1 MKGRTRKEK
10 RLQLRQRVAAP
21 VAVSYSDVVDSS
33 DRLDRQWNDFLNQDS
48 THFPNEP
55 PVSTGNSRSADKS
68 NAILSA
74 APHSPLQR
82 DTKVASSA
90 TKWHLDPTCLPA
102 NTLEAKKG
110 CIQLLKLPSFFS
122 VGNVEETSVSTH
134 KDDCKTLN
142 SSDAL
147 LGHDAPALAALES
160 KEPPMLNGSLSTEA
174 LQRRLSRQNSESHEI
189 EEDSAAGEKRL
200 RKQHHRVN
208 HKTPETNA
216 ITAGQLDI
224 SCVFSDGDDKA
235 VTVANTSRMS
245 APVQSSASKPQE
257 VSCDGASCDSIEAN
271 FLPWENNES
280 NGSSAPP
287 CVVRMN
293 TPKTTNFEMHH
304 THEEHNEERDGAKNR
319 ACWGCR
325 TRGLPLVSVLIPYFI
340 VLLCLSLFCS
350 LTPYYVTIFNVRNSV
365 MEIHDYIRLELQSQL
380 DGALNIAG
388 VLANVF
394 VALYI
399 GNERHPGPNDKW
411 VPMGFPMSQRLC
423 AALHNMDRHR
433 LLTHAYIASVERDE
447 IALCTRGFH
456 PYYLSTISRNLTD
469 RTFVSL
475 LAVDPVRMTLLDP
488 PLVLKE
494 LHTPFQV
501 KDLVNNLTST
511 GDLLEAWKADVD
523 AGREPRVQQWMVEHF
538 INSGYA
544 YTYPF
549 FEKNGSV
556 AFVKVSIDLRRV
568 IDQVIVDKSGSLHS
582 TRVMLLDNGED
593 FDKLTLIASNSHGKW
608 NSGNKRGKLGPA
620 SVSNLMEGEEDVE
633 HISFGTT
640 FGEGKTGG
648 VPASRKRWTL
658 EDPLMRTAFQYV
670 KMKEVLATV
679 RKGKVFRTR
688 FLYRGTLSTF
698 SVSLTHS
705 EHNATML
712 LFVAAPHLYSESLQ
726 TPHLLSFV
734 GTFLTTLSSTLL
746 VYAVLT
752 IFVSR
757 PLHNIAAGLRVT
769 AKVEDTLLSDS
780 STSAD
785 NKRERFALLEIYVLQ
800 SVAASLRDQMCHLR
814 SFLPQGIL
822 SLRPI
827 TGEERESRYMD
838 TSVKNETG
846 GKSLMKKGNNKAFM
860 PESCLKCV
868 KESGIGVTGMYGPQ
882 EQLNVFE
889 DIMCSVVSVHILDIK
904 TIVEYTSETANI
916 VVEAARKYGGG
927 IDVFLPETFN
937 LNFPRRGESH
947 SDKLDAIFCAL
958 EIHHKLPDVVRCCC
972 AILVDSGVF
981 HFGVCGSPEKKEPV
995 LWGRTIS
1002 TDLIHVQRCYGVS
1015 LAILQSTV
1023 PFIRSHV
1030 HVLPFALVRVHA
1042 PDMSPKVAF
1051 HIVIEDIVN
1060 ESSWQ
1065 CVEETYLKGFRY
1077 LTVKALTEARMCF
1090 ESLLASP
1097 YVTPQLLCLLRCQLA
1112 QVQQCEV
1119 KLGGAIAPERCHLG
1133 SDRVDTTTS
1142 KWSPLSMV
1150 RSESTMTGA
1159 HHHIHTSRGSRKRPT
1174 YSDTS
1179 STSSDAKLSSA
1190 GIVITSEF
1198 WDKKN
1203 VRWKRAAERFP
1214 ECGRFSVF
1222 LGISD
1227 TGTLAALK
1235 FVPILAL
1242 QEYGFADLETLE
1254 RAWAHAQTLYH
1265 ENIVQVLGYGRS
1277 KEYVCSIVEYVPG
1290 GSLRDTLRRYGRP
1303 LPLMAI
1309 KRFLVSVLRGLEYL
1323 HNRGLVHGSLRP
1335 EGVLV
1340 AVEGLYKLGGTSTA
1354 CTAEEAASTTA
1365 ESLRLQSCSN
1375 RWAYSSP
1382 EVFTTGKRS
1391 AAADIYT
1398 VGVILLELITN
1409 QMPWRWLDAPA
1420 ANQRKESPSAEDETT
1435 WHQNAKKTVT
1445 DLTAILSD
1453 YDSMK
1458 EAQTQGSISL
1468 VEIPREGD
1476 AILQEVLKSCLVA
1489 DPKGRKTAS
1498 ELLEL
1503 LRSMQ

>member
-10 RLQLRQRVAAP
+10 RVQPRQRIAVHVAG
-21 VAVSYSDVVDSS
+21 SYSDVVDSS
-33 DRLDRQWNDFLNQDS
+33 DRLDRQWNGFLNQDS
-48 THFPNEP
+48 TYFPNRAP
-55 PVSTGNSRSADKS
+55 SSTGNSRSADNS
-68 NAILSA
+68 NQILSVI
-74 APHSPLQR
+74 PHPPVR
-82 DTKVASSA
+82 CDTKVASSA
-90 TKWHLDPTCLPA
+90 TTWHLDPTCLPD
-102 NTLEAKKG
+102 NTLEAEKRS
-110 CIQLLKLPSFFS
+110 IQLLKLPSFFS
-122 VGNVEETSVSTH
+122 VGNTDETSACSH
-134 KDDCKTLN
+134 KDEYKTLN
-142 SSDAL
+142 SSNAL
-147 LGHDAPALAALES
+147 MGHEAPVLTALGS
-160 KEPPMLNGSLSTEA
+160 NEPPMLNASLSAEA
-174 LQRRLSRQNSESHEI
+174 LPRRQPRQNSEPHEI
-189 EEDSAAGEKRL
+189 EEDSAADEKGL
-200 RKQHHRVN
+200 GKQHHRVN
-208 HKTPETNA
+208 HTIPETNA
-216 ITAGQLDI
+216 ITAGQLDT
-224 SCVFSDGDDKA
+224 SCAFSDGNGNT
-235 VTVANTSRMS
+235 VNVANTSRVGDP
-245 APVQSSASKPQE
+245 AQSPISKPQE
-257 VSCDGASCDSIEAN
+257 LCCDWASCDSIGAN
-271 FLPWENNES
+271 SLPLENKES
-280 NGSSAPP
+280 NASSASP
-287 CVVRMN
+287 CAVRPDASKNM
-293 TPKTTNFEMHH
+293 NFEMHH
-304 THEEHNEERDGAKNR
+304 THEGHREEGNEAKSGDSR
-319 ACWGCR
+319 WCR
-325 TRGLPLVSVLIPYFI
+325 TRGLPLVSVLVPYFL

-350 LTPYYVTIFNVRNSV
+350 LTPYYVTMFNVRDSV

-380 DGALNIAG
+380 DSALNIAG

-399 GNERHPGPNDKW
+399 RNERHPNPNDEW
-411 VPMGFPMSQRLC
+411 VPMGVQMSQRLC
-423 AALHNMDRHR
+423 AALHNMDHHR
-433 LLTHAYIASVERDE
+433 LLTHAYIASIQRDE

-456 PYYLSTISRNLTD
+456 PYYLSTTNRNSTD
-469 RTFVSL
+469 RAIVSL
-475 LAVDPVRMTLLDP
+475 LAVDPVTMTLLDP

-494 LHTPFQV
+494 LHTPFQL
-501 KDLVNNLTST
+501 KDLVNNLTPT
-511 GDLLEAWKADVD
+511 GSLLKAWKADVD
-523 AGREPRVQQWMVEHF
+523 AGREPRMQQWMVEHF
-538 INSGYA
+538 LNSGYA
-544 YTYPF
+544 YTHPF
-549 FEKNGSV
+549 IEKNGSV
-556 AFVKVSIDLRRV
+556 AFVKVSIDLRKV
-568 IDQVIVDKSGSLHS
+568 IDQVLVDKSGSLHS
-582 TRVMLLDNGED
+582 TRVMLLENGED
-593 FDKLTLIASNSHGKW
+593 FEKLTLVASNSHGKW
-608 NSGNKRGKLGPA
+608 DSGNKRGELGLSP
-620 SVSNLMEGEEDVE
+620 VSNPMEGDEYGE
-633 HISFGTT
+633 HIFFGTS

-648 VPASRKRWTL
+648 LPASRKRWKL
-658 EDPLMRTAFQYV
+658 EDPLMRRAFQYV

-679 RKGKVFRTR
+679 RKGKAFHTR
-688 FLYRGTLSTF
+688 FLYRGALSTF
-698 SVSLTHS
+698 SVSLMQS

-712 LFVAAPHLYSESLQ
+712 LFVVAPHLYSEGLQ

-757 PLHNIAAGLRVT
+757 PLHNIAAELRLT
-769 AKVEDTLLSDS
+769 AKVEDTSLSDS
-780 STSAD
+780 STNAG
-785 NKRERFALLEIYVLQ
+785 NKSDRFALLEIYVLE

-814 SFLPQGIL
+814 SFLPQGL
-822 SLRPI
+822 SSLRPI
-827 TGEERESRYMD
+827 SEERGSRYMD
-838 TSVKNETG
+838 TGVKNETG
-846 GKSLMKKGNNKAFM
+846 GRSLMNKGNNKAFM

-868 KESGIGVTGMYGPQ
+868 KESGIGVSGIYGPQ

-904 TIVEYTSETANI
+904 TIVEYASEIANI
-916 VVEAARKYGGG
+916 VVEAARKFGGG

-947 SDKLDAIFCAL
+947 SDKLDAILCAL

-972 AILVDSGVF
+972 VILVDSGIF
-981 HFGVCGSPEKKEPV
+981 HFGVCGGPEKKEPV

-1023 PFIRSHV
+1023 PFIRSRV
-1030 HVLPFALVRVHA
+1030 NVLPFASVRVHA
-1042 PDMSPKVAF
+1042 PDMSPKVTF

-1119 KLGGAIAPERCHLG
+1119 KSGTTIAPERCHLG

-1142 KWSPLSMV
+1142 KWSPLSILH
-1150 RSESTMTGA
+1150 SESTMTGA
-1159 HHHIHTSRGSRKRPT
+1159 HHHIHTSRESRRRPT

-1179 STSSDAKLSSA
+1179 SVLSDAQLASA
-1190 GIVITSEF
+1190 GITITSEF

-1203 VRWKRAAERFP
+1203 VRWKRAAEGFP
-1214 ECGRFSVF
+1214 ECGRFPVF

-1235 FVPILAL
+1235 FVPISSL

-1265 ENIVQVLGYGRS
+1265 ENIVQFLGYGRS

-1309 KRFLVSVLRGLEYL
+1309 KRFLVSALRGLEYL

-1382 EVFTTGKRS
+1382 EVFTSGQRS
-1391 AAADIYT
+1391 AAADIYA

-1409 QMPWRWLDAPA
+1409 QMPWRWMDLTA
-1420 ANQRKESPSAEDETT
+1420 ASQRKESPAAEDETT
-1435 WHQNAKKTVT
+1435 WQQNAKKTVT

-1458 EAQTQGSISL
+1458 EAQMQGGISL

-1476 AILQEVLKSCLVA
+1476 AILQEVLRSCLVT

-1498 ELLEL
+1498 ELLQL
-1503 LRSMQ
+1503 LHNMQ